1 MKKQLTF
8 LLITLFL
15 ASCKF
20 PIISNPSQSNSS
32 NSNVESSTNE
42 SLESSSLISETTEST
57 SSSSNE
63 IEESSTPSL
72 NDSSD
77 LSESSPSEETSSE
90 STPSEETSSESTPS
104 EEIPSESTPIE
115 EIEESKLQVISL
127 EMRGTYGDSF
137 IIKYNDF
144 EILVDAGTTTDKS
157 YVQDALEEFVEDN
170 TLDIVMVSHLHAD
183 HIGSMTSTS
192 FFNEI
197 GITVNTFVDPGTT
210 PTTATATNYISMRNS
225 FVSKGSK
232 HYTYYD
238 ILNDSSIDTIWYLDE
253 EHKAYMEFFDTGTI
267 SKPNT
272 KPSDMNNSS
281 IAFAVNYLNNKWL
294 FAGDISSSAESTLVD
309 NIKKINPNY
318 FKDSDH
324 VVVKAN
330 HHGSDGSNSE
340 KFFAFT
346 KPDIIFITA
355 GIISDNKKNQKITR
369 QHPYAN
375 ALSRMKKYTKEV
387 YWSSINGLTIFTSTG
402 NEVSIDARGR
412 TVDYYYNG
420 KIVSRD
426 EERYVTIFNSKWYL
440 MM

>member
-42 SLESSSLISETTEST
+42 SLESSYLTNENTEST
-57 SSSSNE
+57 SNSSNGM
-63 IEESSTPSL
+63 EESSSPSL

-77 LSESSPSEETSSE
+77 LSE

-104 EEIPSESTPIE
+104 EEIK
-115 EIEESKLQVISL
+115 ESKLQVISL

-144 EILVDAGTTTDKS
+144 EILVDAGTTADKS

-197 GITVNTFVDPGTT
+197 GITVNTFIDTGTT

-330 HHGSDGSNSE
+330 HHGSNGSNSE

-355 GIISDNKKNQKITR
+355 GIISDNKKNQKITK

-426 EERYVTIFNSKWYL
+426 EERYVTIFNSKWYS

>member
-20 PIISNPSQSNSS
+20 PITSNPSQSNSS
-32 NSNVESSTNE
+32 NSNVESSSNE
-42 SLESSSLISETTEST
+42 SVESSSLTNENTEST
-57 SSSSNE
+57 SSNSNG
-63 IEESSTPSL
+63 IEESSSPSL
-72 NDSSD
+72 NDNSD

-104 EEIPSESTPIE
+104 EEIKESE
-115 EIEESKLQVISL
+115 LQVISL

-170 TLDIVMVSHLHAD
+170 TLDILMVSHLHAD

-253 EHKAYMEFFDTGTI
+253 EHKAYMQFFDTGTI

-272 KPSDMNNSS
+272 TPSDMNNSS

-294 FAGDISSSAESTLVD
+294 FSGDISSSSESTLVD

-330 HHGSDGSNSE
+330 HHGSNGSNSE

-355 GIISDNKKNQKITR
+355 GIISDNKKNQKITK

-426 EERYVTIFNSKWYL
+426 EERYITIFNSKWYL

>member
-1 MKKQLTF
+1 MKKHLTI
-8 LLITLFL
+8 LLLTLFL

-20 PIISNPSQSNSS
+20 PIISNSSQSNSS
-32 NSNVESSTNE
+32 NSNVESSSIE
-42 SLESSSLISETTEST
+42 SGEST
-57 SSSSNE
+57 SNSSKGM
-63 IEESSTPSL
+63 EESSRPSL
-72 NDSSD
+72 YDSND

-90 STPSEETSSESTPS
+90 STPSEETSSESTTS
-104 EEIPSESTPIE
+104 EEIK
-115 EIEESKLQVISL
+115 ESKLQVISL

-197 GITVNTFVDPGTT
+197 GITVNTFIDTGTT

-355 GIISDNKKNQKITR
+355 GIISDNKKNQKNT
-369 QHPYAN
+369 
-375 ALSRMKKYTKEV
+375 
-387 YWSSINGLTIFTSTG
+387 
-402 NEVSIDARGR
+402 
-412 TVDYYYNG
+412 
-420 KIVSRD
+420 
-426 EERYVTIFNSKWYL
+426 
-440 MM
+440 

>member
-20 PIISNPSQSNSS
+20 PITSNPSQSNSS

-42 SLESSSLISETTEST
+42 SLESSYLTNETTEST
-57 SSSSNE
+57 SSSSNG

-72 NDSSD
+72 SDSSVS
-77 LSESSPSEETSSE
+77 SESSPSEEIS
-90 STPSEETSSESTPS
+90 
-104 EEIPSESTPIE
+104 SESTPIE
-115 EIEESKLQVISL
+115 EIEESKLQVIAL

-197 GITVNTFVDPGTT
+197 GITVNTFIDTGTT

>member
-32 NSNVESSTNE
+32 NSNVESSSNE
-42 SLESSSLISETTEST
+42 SVESSSLTNENTEST
-57 SSSSNE
+57 SNSSNGM
-63 IEESSTPSL
+63 EESSSPSL

-77 LSESSPSEETSSE
+77 LSE

-104 EEIPSESTPIE
+104 EEIK
-115 EIEESKLQVISL
+115 ESKLQVISL

-197 GITVNTFVDPGTT
+197 GITVNTFIDTGTT

-426 EERYVTIFNSKWYL
+426 EERYVTIFESKWYL